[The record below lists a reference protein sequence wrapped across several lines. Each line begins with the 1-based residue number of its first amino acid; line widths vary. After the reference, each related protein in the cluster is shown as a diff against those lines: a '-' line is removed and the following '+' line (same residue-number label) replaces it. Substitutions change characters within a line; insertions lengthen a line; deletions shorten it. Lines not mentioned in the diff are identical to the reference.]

1 MTEALAVQLKAGLDA
16 PICLTWE
23 LTYSCNLACVH
34 CLSSSGRRDPNELST
49 AEAMAV
55 IDELAAMSVFY
66 VNVGGGEP
74 TIRPDFFELLDYSV
88 AQGVGVK
95 FSTNGSRIGAAE
107 AARLAGTDYVD
118 VQISIDGATAGT
130 NDRVRGEGSFTVA
143 RRAMDNL
150 AEAGS
155 ALSRSAWS

>member
-1 MTEALAVQLKAGLDA
+1 MTEALTVQLKAGLDA

-23 LTYSCNLACVH
+23 LTYSCNLACIH

-88 AQGVGVK
+88 AKGVGVK
-95 FSTNGSRIGAAE
+95 FSTNGSRIGHTE

-118 VQISIDGATAGT
+118 VQISVDGATA
-130 NDRVRGEGSFTVA
+130 
-143 RRAMDNL
+143 
-150 AEAGS
+150 
-155 ALSRSAWS
+155 